1 MRSLLTCHSPPLSV
15 TFSIIVLVTK
25 EDSPEFST
33 HLLVFM
39 VHTLKSLLV
48 FHNYMRLEVN
58 CRAHFLLAGSLVGVV
73 ERDLFNETGLREGL
87 WS

>member
-39 VHTLKSLLV
+39 VYTLGAAHTTPGGE
-48 FHNYMRLEVN
+48 RPQ
-58 CRAHFLLAGSLVGVV
+58 GVGHQA
-73 ERDLFNETGLREGL
+73 
-87 WS
+87 